1 MVTGDEKQLDIG
13 WNTGQRHDEP
23 ISADDY
29 QEYDVGG
36 MSHLADLQQQQQQE
50 YSAPHYGKGT
60 EYCNKRVCVCVCV
73 CACLY
78 VCERISIVHGS
89 S

>member
-60 EYCNKRVCVCVCV
+60 EYCNKRVCLSV

-78 VCERISIVHGS
+78 VYERISIVHGS